1 MLFKFKFIINS
12 YSQQFYFSRTEN
24 NLPLTLSLKGAIFL
38 TPRTINWNL
47 PILDFIELILNQ
59 SNTFLRSY
67 LRSENTCSRF
77 LLQMYSVLSLLKML
91 KYFEVML
98 EIFEFSHM
106 KEIVESWLLYANKF
120 SWIIQSCFPNE
131 IIKQS

>member
-38 TPRTINWNL
+38 TPRTINRNL

-120 SWIIQSCFPNE
+120 S
-131 IIKQS
+131 